1 MTEKTKITLEISD
14 FDDKLVELEMSPYN
28 REVINL
34 IEDHHGTDS
43 ICVNGPDRWWW
54 FCPEYLPDLLQKFD
68 EINEKNE
75 INIEIVNK
83 SKQIIKDEK
92 CTQTNR
98 KNREKLM

>member
-34 IEDHHGTDS
+34 IEDHPGTDS

-54 FCPEYLPDLLQKFD
+54 FCPEYLPNLQEELKKL
-68 EINEKNE
+68 ENINFAFEG
-75 INIEIVNK
+75 IEA
-83 SKQIIKDEK
+83 
-92 CTQTNR
+92 
-98 KNREKLM
+98 